1 MASSESSYESF
12 PEYQQPSKGGSKGL
26 AVLLII
32 GLVLIVGGIIAA
44 IIYVED
50 KKKKSP
56 QQSTL
61 AVSSSG
67 TIIHAGGAGLPV
79 NGYYATLGEG
89 NDASFYGVQA
99 NNTAKSTEIK
109 PNEPLLAQIRRERYH
124 YRERLANRMNTN
136 SYAYPNTNGW
146 WSRASYAGAVR
157 MEPGAWPKIST
168 PFAKP
173 WTSEERPCGPDNPGT
188 FSGPD
193 NSGVIVQSF
202 GRLTRQGQCFGGRA
216 SCPLGMEAVGANCV
230 GTAARDYSG
239 ELIWPRSEL
248 TAPISQVANL
258 ADAEQQWEGSPLTTG
273 RSLI

>member
-99 NNTAKSTEIK
+99 NAGAKSTEIK

-136 SYAYPNTNGW
+136 SYAYPNTNNW
-146 WSRASYAGAVR
+146 WPRSSYGAQIR
-157 MEPGAWPKIST
+157 LEPGAFPKVST
-168 PFAKP
+168 PFATA
-173 WTSEERPCGPDNPGT
+173 WSSEIRPCGPDNPAQYG
-188 FSGPD
+188 GAD
-193 NSGVIVQSF
+193 NSGTIVQSF
-202 GRLTRQGQCFGGRA
+202 GRLTRQGQCYLGQA
-216 SCPLGMEAVGANCV
+216 QCPLGQMSSGSRCI
-230 GTAARDYSG
+230 GIAARDYSG

-258 ADAEQQWEGSPLTTG
+258 ADAQQQWEGEPITSG
-273 RSLI
+273 RTLI